1 MIHSKRQAAGLVIGI
16 LLFAISAPVFSLGIL
31 DAYSLALE
39 KDPIF
44 RAAIK
49 EKEAGDEYENIGRAA
64 LLPKVSLNYQ
74 NSPRNWQTQK
84 YPKTDFFGNVSELT
98 RRQQYRSYSSSI
110 TLTQPLFDYEAY
122 ALYKAGVA
130 RKLMSDE
137 RYRGKLL
144 DLAVRVINAYVEVA
158 YYKDQITLTEA
169 QRAAY
174 REQLTLNARL
184 MSAGEGTIT
193 DVSETQA
200 RYSLAE
206 AQVIEARDALDAAQH
221 ELEVIIGV
229 PLNQLDELQVL
240 RPGQFKLAP
249 LIPSNFEEWQNIAME
264 NNPVLAASR
273 HGVDAAKYEVERNRA
288 GFMPNVQL
296 YASHSENDSSND
308 NTVNQTYRTDSIGV
322 RVSLPIFS
330 GGGVTASTRQ
340 AAARYG
346 QAMAEMDAQVG
357 TTLNGLRKQF
367 NLCISSRAKLAAYEL
382 AVKSAITQVTAT
394 RQSVLAG
401 QRVNIDV
408 LNAEHQLYS
417 AKRDL
422 ASAKYSYI
430 KSWITLLNYSGT
442 LDDKDILG
450 VAQYF
455 GDISFGSLKDRE
467 RSTRTSPKK

>member
-1 MIHSKRQAAGLVIGI
+1 MIQSKRQAAGLVIGT
-16 LLFAISAPVFSLGIL
+16 LLFAISAPVYSIGIL

-39 KDPIF
+39 KDPTF

-49 EKEAGDEYENIGRAA
+49 EKEAGDENENIGRAG

-84 YPKTDFFGNVSELT
+84 YPQSDFFGNVSEVT

-122 ALYKAGVA
+122 ARYKASVA
-130 RKLMSDE
+130 QTMMSDE
-137 RYRGKLL
+137 RYRSKLL

-158 YYKDQITLTEA
+158 YSKDQIALAEA
-169 QRAAY
+169 QKAAY
-174 REQLTLNARL
+174 KEQLTLNDRL

-206 AQVIEARDALDAAQH
+206 AQVIEARDALDAAQR
-221 ELEVIIGV
+221 ELEVIIGI

-240 RPGQFKLAP
+240 RPGKFKVAP
-249 LIPSNFEEWQNIAME
+249 LIPSKFEEWQKIALE

-273 HGVDAAKYEVERNRA
+273 HGVDAAKYDVERNRA
-288 GFMPNVQL
+288 GFMPQVQL
-296 YASHSENDSSND
+296 YASHSENDSSSD
-308 NTVNQTYRTDSIGV
+308 NTVNQKYRTDSIGV
-322 RVSLPIFS
+322 QVSMPIYS
-330 GGGVTASTRQ
+330 GGGVSASTRQ

-346 QAMAEMDAQVG
+346 QAMYEMDAQTG
-357 TTLNGLRKQF
+357 TTLNDLRKQY
-367 NLCISSRAKLAAYEL
+367 NLCISSRAKVAAYEL
-382 AVKSAITQVTAT
+382 AVQSATTQVTAT

-401 QRVNIDV
+401 QRVNVDV
-408 LNAEHQLYS
+408 LNAEQQLYS
-417 AKRDL
+417 AQRDL
-422 ASAKYSYI
+422 ASAKYAYI
-430 KSWITLLNYSGT
+430 KSWITLLSDSGT
-442 LDDKDILG
+442 LDEKDVLR

-455 GDISFGSLKDRE
+455 A
-467 RSTRTSPKK
+467 RSR

>member
-1 MIHSKRQAAGLVIGI
+1 MIHSKRQAAGLVIGT
-16 LLFAISAPVFSLGIL
+16 LLFAMSAPVYSIGIL

-39 KDPIF
+39 KDPTF

-49 EKEAGDEYENIGRAA
+49 EKEAGDENENIGRAG

-84 YPKTDFFGNVSELT
+84 YPASDIFGNSLGEAT
-98 RRQQYRSYSSSI
+98 KRQQYRSHSSSI

-122 ALYKAGVA
+122 ARYKGGVA
-130 RKLMSDE
+130 QTMMSDE

-144 DLAVRVINAYVEVA
+144 DLAVRVISAYVEVA
-158 YYKDQITLTEA
+158 YSKDQIALAEA
-169 QRAAY
+169 QKAAY
-174 REQLTLNARL
+174 KEQLALNDRL
-184 MSAGEGTIT
+184 MSAGEGTLT

-206 AQVIEARDALDAAQH
+206 AQVIEARDALDAAQR

-229 PLNQLDELQVL
+229 PLNQLDELQAL
-240 RPGQFKLAP
+240 RPGKFQVAP
-249 LIPSNFEEWQNIAME
+249 LIPSKFEEWQKIALE

-296 YASHSENDSSND
+296 YASHSENDSSSD
-308 NTVNQTYRTDSIGV
+308 NTVNQKYRTDSIGV
-322 RVSLPIFS
+322 QVSLPIYS
-330 GGGVTASTRQ
+330 GGGVAASTRQ

-346 QAMAEMDAQVG
+346 QAMAEMDTQVG
-357 TTLNGLRKQF
+357 STLNDLRKQF

-382 AVKSAITQVTAT
+382 AVKSATTQVTAT

-401 QRVNIDV
+401 QRVNVDV
-408 LNAEHQLYS
+408 LNAEQQLYS
-417 AKRDL
+417 AQRDL
-422 ASAKYSYI
+422 ASAKYTYI
-430 KSWITLLNYSGT
+430 KSWITLLSDSGT
-442 LDDKDILG
+442 LDEKDVLR

-455 GDISFGSLKDRE
+455 SAGR
-467 RSTRTSPKK
+467 